1 MLKMSLSASINFN
14 LKKDY
19 KLKWAKL
26 KSLLQDKTSLESSLK
41 LLKKQTIEQFAVKL
55 AEIYQDK
62 LEIHSLMNKNGK
74 LFLFFKKDKKET
86 YSKINVKTEVSDLCA
101 DSSLQDFLFYFRE
114 NNNEMLKI
122 IKNLKEEQKK
132 PFAYFLCH
140 FFYENFFVESP
151 DQEEIL
157 YIIYLLL
164 EIEIDNLISPSVES
178 FLNNSFL
185 SEFLSE
191 LRNKYEIKNYI
202 DIALN
207 SLIRELDELNFE
219 YNSLDI
225 VNNSKI
231 HLKNYEE
238 LGIQNLFF
246 NMEKQMFY
254 INKAFSTELSF
265 VSNRSIRKSTTLNRS
280 NSKYIKN
287 KIFAITNEE
296 IKEEKIPINS
306 YLADDFFNENDLK
319 ELYRKENDEC
329 MKCFFIRHLRKMKII
344 KDSNLYNCHHYYFD
358 WMIPCELISKTS
370 INQYNKGYKVIKE
383 FIGKLLDNLS
393 KINLIPYGIK
403 AICKMIY
410 ILIKKKFKK
419 ISKMEIN
426 ILICRFLFDMLF
438 FPIFENPDNS
448 SVEKK
453 KMISLD
459 SRKALIDIC
468 TVLKKL
474 ARGELFDK
482 ENNGSFNI
490 FNTFIIE
497 SYRKLKTIIDNIITN
512 VKIPE
517 RLLVLSKDFYAK
529 EDFSLENF
537 NRSQSETK
545 YEYFDENPHDFMQ
558 HKSICFNVE
567 QLFIFFDIVDNNKNL
582 FFEKSSTF
590 EKIYNKLSI
599 YIPYIKKENQ
609 TYYVIIDENYN
620 DDYKE
625 LLYHE
630 EKIIGLDK
638 SKKSGSL
645 FTKLKFCITYL
656 LSKMEVPNAVWV
668 KDSYDTLTTF
678 KRIHKYLTK
687 YERKKFLPLS
697 WYSHFILDNLKV
709 IDEKYK
715 IKDYNPLYDEINDD
729 ITNLLKKQIKL
740 NEFLTVNIT
749 TKFFLIEN
757 RKNNYKK
764 ELENIKKVE
773 LNIKAFLFIESADI
787 EICIINGEQHG
798 QLEKIIVDKTNR
810 PANRNNYV
818 ICSSLY
824 CCHNNL
830 KEEEINILKR
840 NGHIAQCHCIKI
852 KDFANIFCRF
862 HKEITEEMLNLTLI
876 QDNQNNNSLKEQKA
890 YNLNDKSK
898 IITYSPKQILD
909 VYMNYISY
917 KILGFQLYDSDYIEI
932 NKSEEDK
939 KSKDKIIKI
948 IWNYILKSLYIKI
961 FDLPPLVIDET
972 FHLKCFTLSS
982 FIKPSHLKIVNELCD
997 KRISSKLQEHLRNM
1011 DNKRT
1016 PDGIYE
1022 EFRIVMQLIYA
1033 LYKFFLKQNKVE
1045 KKELQNLII
1054 YNIINAKPQRMI
1066 FNINFSKV
1074 FFDENEVLGNIS
1086 YKMTEIGKAI
1096 DSIQKLDGSNLGIS
1110 SEEYNAIISQVKFNK
1125 K

>member
-1 MLKMSLSASINFN
+1 MK
-14 LKKDY
+14 
-19 KLKWAKL
+19 
-26 KSLLQDKTSLESSLK
+26 
-41 LLKKQTIEQFAVKL
+41 
-55 AEIYQDK
+55 
-62 LEIHSLMNKNGK
+62 KNGK
-74 LFLFFKKDKKET
+74 LFLSFKKEKKEND
-86 YSKINVKTEVSDLCA
+86 SKINVKTEVSDLCA

-114 NNNEMLKI
+114 NNNDMLQI

-132 PFAYFLCH
+132 PFASFLCH

-164 EIEIDNLISPSVES
+164 EIEIDNLISPSAES

-191 LRNKYEIKNYI
+191 LRNKYDIKNYI

-207 SLIRELDELNFE
+207 SLIRELDEKNFE

-225 VNNSKI
+225 VNSSKI
-231 HLKNYEE
+231 NLKNYEE
-238 LGIQNLFF
+238 QGIQDSFF
-246 NMEKQMFY
+246 DMEKQMFY
-254 INKAFSTELSF
+254 INKVFSTDFCF
-265 VSNRSIRKSTTLNRS
+265 VSSRSFRNSTISRS
-280 NSKYIKN
+280 NSKYLSRS
-287 KIFAITNEE
+287 KIFAITNEQ

-306 YLADDFFNENDLK
+306 YLVDDFFNEIDIK
-319 ELYRKENDEC
+319 ELYRKENDEF
-329 MKCFFIRHLRKMKII
+329 MKCFFIKQLRKMKLL
-344 KDSNLYNCHHYYFD
+344 KDNNLYNCHHYYFD
-358 WMIPCELISKTS
+358 RMIPNELISRTS
-370 INQYNKGYKVIKE
+370 IEHYNKGYNVIKE
-383 FIGKLLDNLS
+383 FIAKLLDNLS
-393 KINLIPYGIK
+393 KKNIIPYVIK

-426 ILICRFLFDMLF
+426 ILICRFLFDKLF

-453 KMISLD
+453 RMISLD
-459 SRKALIDIC
+459 SRKTLIDIN

-474 ARGELFDK
+474 IRGELFDK
-482 ENNGSFNI
+482 ENDGSFNI

-497 SYRKLKTIIDNIITN
+497 NYRKLKTIVDNIITN

-517 RLLVLSKDFYAK
+517 RLLMLSKDFYTK
-529 EDFSLENF
+529 EDFSLKDLHRGE
-537 NRSQSETK
+537 SETK

-567 QLFIFFDIVDNNKNL
+567 QLFTFIDIVDNNKSL
-582 FFEKSSTF
+582 FIEKSPSL

-625 LLYHE
+625 LLSHE
-630 EKIIGLDK
+630 EKVIGLDK

-678 KRIHKYLTK
+678 KRIHKYLTIH
-687 YERKKFLPLS
+687 ERKKFLPLS

-715 IKDYNPLYDEINDD
+715 IKDYNPLYDEINNDLTD
-729 ITNLLKKQIKL
+729 LLKKQIKL

-749 TKFFLIEN
+749 TKLFLIEN

-773 LNIKAFLFIESADI
+773 LNIKALLFIESADI
-787 EICIINGEQHG
+787 DICIMNGEQHC
-798 QLEKIIVDKTNR
+798 QIEKIIVDKTNR
-810 PANRNNYV
+810 PTNRNNYI
-818 ICSSLY
+818 ICSSSY
-824 CCHNNL
+824 CCHNSL
-830 KEEEINILKR
+830 KEEELNILKR
-840 NGHIAQCHCIKI
+840 NGHIAQCHCNKI
-852 KDFANIFCRF
+852 KDFTDIFSRF
-862 HKEITEEMLNLTLI
+862 HKEIAEEMINLTII
-876 QDNQNNNSLKEQKA
+876 QERQNNNSQKEKKA

-898 IITYSPKQILD
+898 IITYYPKQILD
-909 VYMNYISY
+909 VYMNHVSY
-917 KILGFQLYDSDYIEI
+917 KILGFQIYNSDYVEI
-932 NKSEEDK
+932 NNPEEDK
-939 KSKDKIIKI
+939 KNKEKIIKI

-961 FDLPPLVIDET
+961 HDLPQLVLDET
-972 FHLKCFTLSS
+972 FHLRCFALSS
-982 FIKPSHLKIVNELCD
+982 FIKPSHLEIPEELCD
-997 KRISSKLQEHLRNM
+997 KRISSNLQEHLKNM

-1016 PDGIYE
+1016 PDGVNE
-1022 EFRIVMQLIYA
+1022 EFKKVIQLTYA
-1033 LYKFFLKQNKVE
+1033 LYKFFLNKNKVE
-1045 KKELQNLII
+1045 EKELHNLIV
-1054 YNIINAKPQRMI
+1054 YNIINAKPERII
-1066 FNINFSKV
+1066 FNVNFNKI
-1074 FFDENEVLGNIS
+1074 FFEENEVLGNVS
-1086 YKMTEIGKAI
+1086 YKMTEIGEAI
-1096 DSIQKLDGSNLGIS
+1096 DSIQKLDRHTLGIS
-1110 SEEYNAIISQVKFNK
+1110 QEEFNAIISQVKFNK